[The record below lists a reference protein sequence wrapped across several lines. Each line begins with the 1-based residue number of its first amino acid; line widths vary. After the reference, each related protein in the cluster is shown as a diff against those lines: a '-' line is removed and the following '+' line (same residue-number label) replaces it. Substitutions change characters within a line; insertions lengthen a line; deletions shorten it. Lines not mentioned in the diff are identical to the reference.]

1 MTIIVVVVIT
11 VTCLSVFGHHG
22 GSMVKHFADS
32 WQFLYTDTL
41 ELLSYAVLFL
51 DMKHTDSNS
60 FGINS
65 SVLA

>member
-1 MTIIVVVVIT
+1 M
-11 VTCLSVFGHHG
+11 G
-22 GSMVKHFADS
+22 KYFADS

-41 ELLSYAVLFL
+41 EVLSYAVLFL